1 MQKEGTLLRNSVDE
15 ESIAS
20 IVSKWTG
27 IPVNKMMD
35 SEKQK
40 VLKVEEVL
48 KKDVIGQDEAIKAI
62 VEQLKEI
69 KQD

>member
-48 KKDVIGQDEAIKAI
+48 KKM
-62 VEQLKEI
+62 
-69 KQD
+69 

>member
-40 VLKVEEVL
+40 
-48 KKDVIGQDEAIKAI
+48 D
-62 VEQLKEI
+62 
-69 KQD
+69 

>member
-35 SEKQK
+35 SENQQ
-40 VLKVEEVL
+40 LFQL
-48 KKDVIGQDEAIKAI
+48 
-62 VEQLKEI
+62 LKERF
-69 KQD
+69 KL

>member
-48 KKDVIGQDEAIKAI
+48 KQDVIGHDGSKTVIGG
-62 VEQLKEI
+62 VVVGWV
-69 KQD
+69 